1 MISGYFVNECSLLV
15 RCVMFVCS
23 STSSLFSCTAP
34 LFIDTNCVVP
44 ISELFSQSISPNV
57 LLAPACNDR
66 IRDPGGTNVCRR
78 ALAGEDREGKE

>member
-44 ISELFSQSISPNV
+44 ISELFSQ
-57 LLAPACNDR
+57 APACNDR